1 MDDCSNYSFIVP
13 EFNVD
18 LIDGNAYKE
27 LVNSVT
33 SLFNSHLIKCEL
45 LLENQNFL
53 PESIAESVRV
63 VVGRTKLLMKK
74 RLTQFSKQLESHLV
88 CFFLNIF

>member
-1 MDDCSNYSFIVP
+1 MPEFIV
-13 EFNVD
+13 N

-27 LVNSVT
+27 LVDSIIN
-33 SLFNSHLIKCEL
+33 LFGAHLIKCEL

-53 PESIAESVRV
+53 PDSIAESVRV

-88 CFFLNIF
+88 CFIF